1 MKTILML
8 ALAPI
13 RKNKGQSINLFVFAL
28 ITVMILNIGLALYFG
43 IGTFFDERAE
53 ANHSAHFSGIYYSGF
68 DSVEQGQSF
77 IANDARVAEMERIH
91 AIGGMGE
98 YSLGDENTT
107 GFLALSH
114 YDIAQRIDAP
124 SFIGEYLP
132 LDGDRIYIP
141 NTLFITGDY
150 EIGDNF
156 KLFFSGNE
164 LNFTIAGATE
174 EITFGTMEASIFRF
188 YISDEKYAE
197 LEKRFPNNGLSLLLA
212 RLDNREDLASFQ
224 SDYHREV
231 PQDGIF
237 RTFSYEDAKQA
248 RTMIPVIIASISVA
262 FAIILVA
269 VNLIVIHFQIV
280 NGIEEGMINIG
291 ALKAIGYRS
300 IQIITSNVMQLGLI
314 ALAGGVIGV
323 LLAGVSIPM
332 IAKIF
337 EPSFALVWNPGFDI
351 NASVIS
357 IMLVLLTAAL
367 IAFLALRRVNK
378 LHPLTALRGGSATH
392 SFKKNVFPLD
402 KSSGP
407 LNLLLAFKQIFQNK
421 KQTAAISII
430 VAVITM
436 ASVACIAVNY
446 NISFKREAFTN
457 AAFGEL
463 AINDVI
469 FTLKNGED
477 GEAFKQR
484 LLEYPEVRKVIAANM
499 TAMAII
505 PFMVDEI
512 TTDAYIV
519 EDCALMESGM
529 LIDGHY
535 PVYDNEIVLGTS
547 TARETG
553 KNIGDTVRV
562 RIGDLE
568 KDYIV
573 TGIFQC
579 IQINGRD
586 GLLTTAGI
594 RSVMPDFK
602 FTEFIVYVKDGV
614 NVNDFAERV
623 QSTNEDIF
631 DSILL
636 TQEYIG
642 NILDNMSGIFIAIAA
657 GVLAVTVF
665 VVILTLYMVVK
676 TTILRKRRELGI
688 QKSVGFTT
696 WQLMNQIALN
706 MTPVILFGVLAGAVA
721 GCFVLNP
728 LVVLLMSGMGVA
740 KINFPAPLDQII
752 MVCVSLAVLAY
763 AVSLLIALRIRKISV
778 YALVSE

>member
-1 MKTILML
+1 ML

-13 RKNKGQSINLFVFAL
+13 RKNKGQSISLFVFAL

-43 IGTFFDERAE
+43 IGAFFDERAE

-68 DSVEQGQSF
+68 DSIEQGQRF
-77 IANDARVAEMERIH
+77 MENDARVDEMERIH
-91 AIGGMGE
+91 AIGGLGE
-98 YSLGDENTT
+98 YISGDVNTT
-107 GFLALSH
+107 GFLVLSH
-114 YDIAQRIDAP
+114 YDTTQRMDAP

-132 LDGDRIYIP
+132 LDNNGIYIP
-141 NTLFITGDY
+141 NSLFITGGY
-150 EIGDNF
+150 KIGDHFN
-156 KLFFSGNE
+156 LFLSGKE

-174 EITFGTMEASIFRF
+174 EITLGTVEASIFRF

-197 LEKRFPNNGLSLLLA
+197 LEQKFADNRLTLLLA
-212 RLDNREDLASFQ
+212 RLDHRDNLMSFQ
-224 SDYHREV
+224 SDYNSEV
-231 PQDGIF
+231 PQNGIF
-237 RTFSYEDAKQA
+237 RTFSYDDAKQA
-248 RTMIPVIIASISVA
+248 RTMVPIIIASISAA

-269 VNLIVIHFQIV
+269 VNLIVIHFNII
-280 NGIEEGMINIG
+280 NSIEEGMTNIG

-300 IQIITSNVMQLGLI
+300 VEIIMSNIIQFGLI
-314 ALAGGVIGV
+314 ALVGGAIGVI
-323 LLAGVSIPM
+323 LAGASLPM
-332 IAKIF
+332 IVKIF
-337 EPSFALVWNPGFDI
+337 EPSFALVWNPGFDV
-351 NASVIS
+351 NAAVIS
-357 IMLVLLTAAL
+357 IMLVLLSAML
-367 IAFLALRRVNK
+367 IAFLALRRVSR
-378 LHPLTALRGGSATH
+378 LRPLTALRGGTAAH

-402 KSSGP
+402 KSHGP
-407 LNLLLAFKQIFQNK
+407 LNLLLAFKQILQNK

-436 ASVACIAVNY
+436 ASVACIAVNH
-446 NISFKREAFTN
+446 NISFRREAFIN

-463 AINDVI
+463 AINDMI
-469 FTLKNGED
+469 FTLKNGES
-477 GEAFKQR
+477 GEEFKER

-499 TAMAII
+499 TVMTII
-505 PFMVDEI
+505 PFMVDEVHS
-512 TTDAYIV
+512 DAYIV
-519 EDCALMESGM
+519 EDCASMESDM

-579 IQINGRD
+579 IQTNGRD

-594 RSVMPDFK
+594 RSVMPDFQ
-602 FTEFIVYVKDGV
+602 FADYFVYLKDGV
-614 NVNDFAERV
+614 DVRDFAESV
-623 QSTNEDIF
+623 QNANEGIF

-636 TQEYIG
+636 TQDYVG
-642 NILDNMSGIFIAIAA
+642 NILDNMSGVFIAIAA

-676 TTILRKRRELGI
+676 STILRKRRELGI
-688 QKSVGFTT
+688 QKAVGFTT

-706 MTPVILFGVLAGAVA
+706 MTPVILSGVFAGAVA

-728 LVVLLMSGMGVA
+728 LVVMLMSGMGVA
-740 KINFPAPLDQII
+740 KINFPAPHAQII
-752 MVCVSLAVLAY
+752 VVCIGIVILAY
-763 AVSLLIALRIRKISV
+763 TVSMLIAWRIRKISA
-778 YALVSE
+778 YALVGE

>member
-1 MKTILML
+1 ML
-8 ALAPI
+8 ALAPM
-13 RKNKGQSINLFVFAL
+13 RKNKGQSISLFVFAL

-43 IGTFFDERAE
+43 IGAFFDERAE

-77 IANDARVAEMERIH
+77 MENDARVAEMERIN

-98 YSLGDENTT
+98 YLSHDVNTT
-107 GFLALSH
+107 GFLMLSH
-114 YDIAQRIDAP
+114 YDRAQKIDAP
-124 SFIGEYLP
+124 SFIGEHLP
-132 LDGDRIYIP
+132 LDTDGIYIP
-141 NTLFITGDY
+141 NTLFLTGGY
-150 EIGDNF
+150 EIGDAF
-156 KLFFSGNE
+156 KLFLSGNE
-164 LNFTIAGATE
+164 LNFTIAGGTE
-174 EITFGTMEASIFRF
+174 EITFGTAEASIFRF

-197 LEKRFPNNGLSLLLA
+197 LRTRFTDNELTLLLA
-212 RLDNREDLASFQ
+212 RLDTRENLASFR
-224 SDYHREV
+224 SDYQSEV

-237 RTFSYEDAKQA
+237 RTFSYDDAKQA

-262 FAIILVA
+262 FAFILVA
-269 VNLIVIHFQIV
+269 VNLIVIHFNII
-280 NGIEEGMINIG
+280 NSIEEGMTNIG
-291 ALKAIGYRS
+291 ALKAVGYRS
-300 IQIITSNVMQLGLI
+300 AEIIASNVMQFGLVALVGGAFGI
-314 ALAGGVIGV
+314 ILAG
-323 LLAGVSIPM
+323 ASFPM
-332 IAKIF
+332 IVKIF
-337 EPSFALVWNPGFDI
+337 EPSFALVWNPGFDA
-351 NASVIS
+351 NAAGFS
-357 IMLVLLTAAL
+357 ILLVLATAML

-378 LHPLTALRGGSATH
+378 LLPLTALRGGTVNR
-392 SFKKNVFPLD
+392 SFKKNVFPLN
-402 KSSGP
+402 KSRGP
-407 LNLLLAFKQIFQNK
+407 LNLLLAFKQIVQNK

-436 ASVACIAVNY
+436 ASVACIAVND
-446 NISFKREAFTN
+446 NISFRREAFTN

-477 GEAFKQR
+477 GEAFQER
-484 LLEYPEVRKVIAANM
+484 LLAYPEVRKVIAANM
-499 TAMAII
+499 TVMSII
-505 PFMVDEI
+505 PFTVDEVS
-512 TTDAYIV
+512 TDAYIV
-519 EDCALMESGM
+519 EDCSLMESDM
-529 LIDGHY
+529 LIDGNY
-535 PVYDNEIVLGTS
+535 PVEVNEIVFGVS

-579 IQINGRD
+579 IQTNGRD
-586 GLLTTAGI
+586 GLLTAAGI
-594 RSVMPDFK
+594 RSVMPDFQS
-602 FTEFIVYVKDGV
+602 TEFIVYVKDGV
-614 NVNDFAERV
+614 NVKDFAERV
-623 QSTNEDIF
+623 QSTNEGIF

-642 NILDNMSGIFIAIAA
+642 NILDNMSGVFIAIAT

-688 QKSVGFTT
+688 QKAVGFTT

-706 MTPVILFGVLAGAVA
+706 MTPVILLGVFVGAVA
-721 GCFVLNP
+721 GCFVFNP
-728 LVVLLMSGMGVA
+728 LLVALMSGMGIA

-752 MVCVSLAVLAY
+752 VVCIAIVILAY
-763 AVSLLIALRIRKISV
+763 AISMLIAWRIRKISA